1 MQVDLNALKPAD
13 IPQIFDALTSYFQRH
28 GLALVTDNVF
38 LKPEALAKRWELS
51 ISCLNHWRFTGG
63 GPIYIKT
70 GPGPK
75 AQVRYPLFGAN
86 GVLMFERERMFQ
98 STAQE
103 SASMPA
109 PNSQANTI
117 A

>member
-1 MQVDLNALKPAD
+1 MQIDLSNLQPAD

-38 LKPEALAKRWELS
+38 LKPEALSKRWELS

-63 GPIYIKT
+63 GPVYIKT

-75 AQVRYPLFGAN
+75 AQVRYPLFGEN
-86 GVLMFERERMFQ
+86 GVLMFERQRLFQ

-103 SASMPA
+103 SGSHG
-109 PNSQANTI
+109 NT